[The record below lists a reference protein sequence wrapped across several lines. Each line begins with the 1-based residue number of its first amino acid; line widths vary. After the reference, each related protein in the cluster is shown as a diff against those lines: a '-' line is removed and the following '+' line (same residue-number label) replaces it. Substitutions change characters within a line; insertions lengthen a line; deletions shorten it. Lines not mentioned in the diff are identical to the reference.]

1 MEHTRL
7 QKRISL
13 QDFEQ
18 ATAGDEQAW
27 LLTQAAK
34 DLVEEERAWNLRH
47 KSCKKQAERL
57 SIEPCDRLKAW
68 RRSWMQMFTT
78 SRMGLDI
85 STTGIGARDNSL
97 QSRFRGELLE
107 KMNANNPDPIE
118 NQVWCSVLS
127 EWVASEHITAAHI
140 FSHAHGQQL
149 MDTIFERE
157 DPEAGE
163 LFSPFNR
170 ILMYDL
176 AEEKFDKGYFVIV
189 PYVADGASP
198 AEIALWHASEPK
210 RYKIRVVDKTG
221 HKMNT
226 RINSSSARVWN
237 DLDGEEV
244 TFKTDFRP
252 RARYLYMHYCKTM
265 LRRSWIK
272 EKPIDVLRDELGKP
286 FWGTPGPYLR
296 RSYILAFIDE
306 MGHEYE
312 ELLQGAMKENEG
324 EKEESV
330 DPTALV
336 AANDEILLTC
346 AKGHEGISGYSDDDG
361 SEEEQ

>member
-1 MEHTRL
+1 MEHARL

-13 QDFEQ
+13 RDFEQ
-18 ATAGDEQAW
+18 AQDGDEQAW

-34 DLVEEERAWNLRH
+34 DLIEEERAWELRH

-57 SIEPCDRLKAW
+57 SIRPCDRFKAW

-78 SRMGLDI
+78 SKMGLDI
-85 STTGIGARDNSL
+85 STTGIGALDNSL
-97 QSRFRGELLE
+97 QSRFREELLE
-107 KMNANNPDPIE
+107 KMNATNPDPIA
-118 NQVWCSVLS
+118 NQVWCSVIS

-140 FSHAHGQQL
+140 FSHAHGQHL

-157 DPEAGE
+157 DPEVGE
-163 LFSPFNR
+163 LFSPFNG
-170 ILMYDL
+170 ILMYDV
-176 AEEKFDKGYFVIV
+176 AEEKFDKGFFVIV
-189 PYVADGASP
+189 PHVADDASP
-198 AEIALWHASEPK
+198 AETALWHASEPK

-221 HKMNT
+221 NKMNT
-226 RINSSSARVWN
+226 RISSNSARVWN

-244 TFKTDFRP
+244 TFKTGFRP
-252 RARYLYMHYCKTM
+252 RARYLYLHYCKMM

-272 EKPIDVLRDELGKP
+272 DKPIDVLRDELGKP

-296 RSYILAFIDE
+296 RGYILAFIEE

-312 ELLQGAMKENEG
+312 ELLEGAMNEKEG

-330 DPTALV
+330 DPLALV

-346 AKGHEGISGYSDDDG
+346 AKGREGFSDDSGDDESG
-361 SEEEQ
+361 EEQ